1 CRLFRESR
9 TRCGV
14 VFAYVG
20 HVAFCVPLGLLLVV
34 VFFGVRRPVWRAVWI
49 AALLSLGI
57 EICQYVFSVGR
68 TSVDDWWCNTLGAF
82 LGAFFAVKMGPRW
95 HKVWVWLALALGG
108 VLPVWVGL
116 GDRQGESE
124 TVVGGG
130 LSASTTPAR
139 GQ

>member
-82 LGAFFAVKMGPRW
+82 LGASFAVRLGRRGNKGR
-95 HKVWVWLALALGG
+95 GG
-108 VLPVWVGL
+108 VGRAHGGGSGESGGL
-116 GDRQGESE
+116 G
-124 TVVGGG
+124 VGGG
-130 LSASTTPAR
+130 VPRKCVGGGVRQSQRPER
-139 GQ
+139 G